1 MGSEMN
7 DEEAEILEKAL
18 VDLEIFQNC
27 PRHLIH
33 QITEKATSKRY
44 EGHEEVV
51 FSDQVPLLV
60 VLSGDLRICIG
71 CAPDSDV
78 GPGSVLNVSGM
89 LGLHEL
95 AEPFKPKAGK
105 SAENTEEC
113 DEAISVDVK
122 TLSGPLKDEVVN
134 IYNLCPISCGVGL
147 KQTNLSGWL
156 RMDIKPAGA
165 VKVAMLTLDN
175 IEDVMQKGDAL
186 KLFHKNL
193 SRLTDH
199 FICILR
205 HGIFPGVPP
214 EVIWLISCGTQ
225 RRHYHPKETLVEED
239 DLGEEADWLIAINSG
254 KVDVEKLAYNGEE
267 AVPQHIG
274 SLTEGAVLGDVCFIH
289 GGVPRGATVRAHTEV
304 DAIAIPPSVILQALA
319 LFPGITGSFMGRLRE
334 IVMQLQ
340 GSLPRPAQALKG
352 MQIFASCDLAFLRA
366 VASVSERK
374 VFFAGDACREE
385 GVMDDTLRVIEFG
398 RCRVERR
405 VKGSGVQHCGFCDV
419 GTVLGERR
427 FFNMPSKWPDAS
439 FRIATPL
446 ALLLFI
452 PRQSFNGVLEN
463 YPSEQQRFRLVKEMT
478 KTDRGNAKREHD
490 AASLSI
496 LQGCGP
502 GFLQAI
508 AGCIR
513 TVTYKI
519 GQTITVQGA
528 VDSGS
533 MYIIKGGSAEVFV
546 NHRFVKEVHSGDSF
560 GELTI
565 LGFVKRRSAV
575 VRAKEICI
583 VLEMPRAAF
592 IAALEDHPEEQE
604 HFQKIGRQH
613 GVVVSSTQWP
623 LFEGASQKLLSL
635 INLYARKHITAKGH
649 WSTFNGEQLPEQAA
663 ILVLRGEIRMVT
675 QDKELVFT
683 EGTCFNE
690 QLLFGLPP
698 LEGRLHPQ
706 GNCEVQIMTA
716 EIFDRVVAEC
726 PNERDFIMQRIVN
739 EIARK
744 AEQSM
749 GFQRGDPGGALVL
762 STVIQ
767 VAADDFA
774 DNLRKRIDAR
784 IYEPGQVVTEAGEDG
799 DCMYVL
805 VEGEAENEGDGLCH
819 GKPLPLKAGSV
830 FGESVLL
837 GVARTY
843 PNRTRATS
851 RCIALAL
858 TQQVFQEVLEEFP
871 SHVELYNHMALQGA
885 PDAGSSLELNAQ
897 LGKSRAFSNVSK
909 DFLTVVCERAD
920 EVYFGPGDD
929 IFRRGEACKLGDALM
944 YILLQGAAIVEG
956 EYGDELGRLNPGD
969 VVGEGGALGIA
980 PIRGAT
986 VRAWRDTLV
995 RAVRLHGSSV
1005 QRAVTAFPD
1014 EYESLQAIFQKRASA
1029 NKEVERVRQKW
1040 LQEQV
1045 IPALNDCRIF
1055 TGFPEPIIRK
1065 IAEHLLQATYTSG
1078 QLVCCAGNGADSM
1091 IIFLKGAADVHTKS
1105 GDLIGNLTDGAVIG
1119 EVAVLGLFPWRTA
1132 TIRATANT
1140 DAVLITANLISR
1152 ILQGDDAVEARKR
1165 FEQMQEERRTQVEGG
1180 MPLCALPFNVA
1191 VKDVVSRAV
1200 ALHAVRFTFGMGE
1213 TFTPKSKSQGPHYWI
1228 LVQGSMNLMM
1238 GHRHIMLFTPGGT
1251 ELLPEHI
1258 AQDYGAS
1265 MHAATP
1271 CEVYR
1276 VGFYDVLLATSVVRA
1291 KWYKHFEKLIEEVE
1305 AKVRL
1310 KLQGAR
1316 SISLMK
1322 MRKSRTETNLFQAGD
1337 EVGGSWPLQKAGQ
1350 QMVAPGS
1357 WQVAKLPKCTSQP
1370 RLAGDKL
1377 LKLRED
1383 FGSRGPKGKARLP
1396 SISASGRQR
1405 RG

>member
-1 MGSEMN
+1 MN
-7 DEEAEILEKAL
+7 EEEAQILEKAL
-18 VDLEIFQNC
+18 IELPIFQDC
-27 PRHLIH
+27 PRQLIH
-33 QITEKATSKRY
+33 QVAQKASCRRY
-44 EGHEEVV
+44 EALEEVV
-51 FSDQVPLLV
+51 FSDQVPMLV
-60 VLSGDLRICIG
+60 VLSGTLRVCIG

-78 GPGSVLNVSGM
+78 GPGGVMNVSGM

-105 SAENTEEC
+105 STNENSEDLEEPM
-113 DEAISVDVK
+113 SVDVK
-122 TLSGPLKDEVVN
+122 TMQGPLKDEVVN
-134 IYNLCPISCGVGL
+134 IYNLCPISCGVGT

-156 RMDIKPAGA
+156 RMDIKPADDQS
-165 VKVAMLTLDN
+165 VKVAMLTLDV
-175 IEDVMQKGDAL
+175 IEPIMHKGEAL
-186 KLFHKNL
+186 KPFHSNL
-193 SRLTDH
+193 SVLTDH

-214 EVIWLISCGTQ
+214 EVIWLIACGCQ
-225 RRHYHPKETLVEED
+225 RKHYYPRDTLVEED
-239 DLGEEADWLIAINSG
+239 DLGEAADWLIAINSG
-254 KVDVEKLAYNGEE
+254 KADVEKLAYNGEE
-267 AVPQHIG
+267 AVPQIIG
-274 SLTEGAVLGDVCFIH
+274 TLTEGAVLGDVCFLH
-289 GGVPRGATVRAHTEV
+289 GMVPRGATVRAQTEV
-304 DAIAIPPSVILQALA
+304 DAIAIPPSVILDALA
-319 LFPGITGSFMGRLRE
+319 LYPGITGSFMGRLRE

-352 MQIFASCDLAFLRA
+352 MQIFASCDLPFLRA

-405 VKGSGVQHCGFCDV
+405 QGGAVKHCGWCDV

-427 FFNMPSKWPDAS
+427 FFNMQSNWPDAS

-463 YPSEQQRFRLVKEMT
+463 YPSEQQRFRLVKET
-478 KTDRGNAKREHD
+478 NKTDGGNARREHD

-519 GQTITVQGA
+519 GHTITVQGA

-533 MYIIKGGSAEVFV
+533 MYIIKGGSAEIYV
-546 NHRFVKEVHSGDSF
+546 NHRFVKEVHSGESF
-560 GELTI
+560 GELAI

-613 GVVVSSTQWP
+613 GVVVASTQWP

-663 ILVLRGEIRMVT
+663 ILVLRGEMRVVT
-675 QDKELVFT
+675 PDKGELVFT

-698 LEGRLHPQ
+698 LEGRLQPQ

-716 EIFDRVVAEC
+716 DIFDRVVLEC
-726 PNERDFIMQRIVN
+726 PTERDFIMQRIVN

-749 GFQRGDPGGALVL
+749 GFGRGDPGGALVL

-774 DNLRKRIDAR
+774 DQLRKRIDAR
-784 IYEPGQVVTEAGEDG
+784 IYEPGAVITEAGQDG
-799 DCMYVL
+799 DCMFVL

-819 GKPLPLKAGSV
+819 GKALPLKVGSV

-843 PNRTRATS
+843 PNRTRAST

-858 TQQVFQEVLEEFP
+858 TQDVFQQVLEEFP
-871 SHVELYNHMALQGA
+871 SHVELYNHMAM
-885 PDAGSSLELNAQ
+885 GSSQTEVGASELNVQ

-909 DFLTVVCERAD
+909 DFLMVVCERAD

-929 IFRRGEACKLGDALM
+929 IFRRGEVCKLGESLM

-986 VRAWRDTLV
+986 VRAWRDSLV

-1014 EYESLQAIFQKRASA
+1014 EYQSLQQIFQKRASA

-1045 IPALNDCRIF
+1045 IPALNTCRIF
-1055 TGFPEPIIRK
+1055 QGFPEPIIRK
-1065 IAEHLLQATYTSG
+1065 IAEHLLQATYTCG
-1078 QLVCCAGNGADSM
+1078 QVVCTAGNGADSM
-1091 IIFLKGAADVHTKS
+1091 IIFLKGEADVYTKS
-1105 GDLIGNLTDGAVIG
+1105 GDLIGRLSDEAVIG
-1119 EVAVLGLFPWRTA
+1119 EIAVLGLFPWRTA
-1132 TIRATANT
+1132 TIRATSNS

-1152 ILQGDDAVEARKR
+1152 ILQGDDASAARQRFDQLCSERRSQVEA
-1165 FEQMQEERRTQVEGG
+1165 G
-1180 MPLCALPFNVA
+1180 MPLCILPFNVS
-1191 VKDVVSRAV
+1191 VKDVVARAV
-1200 ALHAVRFTFGMGE
+1200 ALHAIRYSFNTGDVFV
-1213 TFTPKSKSQGPHYWI
+1213 PKVQAQGPHYW
-1228 LVQGSMNLMM
+1228 VMVSGSMNLMM
-1238 GHRHIMLFTPGGT
+1238 GSRHIMLFSSGSI
-1251 ELLPEHI
+1251 LPEHI
-1258 AQDYGAS
+1258 AFEYGAS
-1265 MHAATP
+1265 IHAATV
-1271 CEVYR
+1271 CEAYR
-1276 VGFYDVLLATSVVRA
+1276 VSFFDLLLATSVVRA

-1310 KLQGAR
+1310 KLSGAR
-1316 SISLMK
+1316 SISMMK
-1322 MRKSRTETNLFQAGD
+1322 MRRSKTETSFGYRPD
-1337 EVGGSWPLQKAGQ
+1337 EGLQKGGLLPA
-1350 QMVAPGS
+1350 M
-1357 WQVAKLPKCTSQP
+1357 LPKQVSQP
-1370 RLAGDKL
+1370 RLVGDKL

-1383 FGSRGPKGKARLP
+1383 FKIYGDARGKAQLP
-1396 SISASGRQR
+1396 PIHKDGLVR
-1405 RG
+1405 R